1 MPTPE
6 ELARRNI
13 DIQLN
18 ACGWVVQDR
27 SGINLQANRGVAVRE
42 FPTNSGEADY
52 VIFVDKKAVGVIEAK
67 PEGTTLS
74 AVSEQ
79 AGRYSVGLLP
89 NIPHVTLPL
98 PFLYESTGV
107 ETYFCDQRDPTP
119 RSRHLFAFHR
129 PETLAEWLT
138 QPDTLRHR
146 LQGIPQDHPL
156 IGTHLWSAQV
166 EAINNL
172 EGSFA
177 TDRPRSLIQMATGS
191 GKTFTAVNF
200 AYRLIKHAKARR
212 VLFLVDRNNLG
223 RQTFKEFDQFVT
235 PDDGRKF
242 TELYNVQHLQSNV
255 LDDVS
260 KVHITTIQRLFSMLC
275 GEVEFDPSNEE
286 ASLWETGAALDG
298 QTPKDVRYNP
308 RIPVEY
314 YDFII
319 TDECHRSIYNLW
331 RQVLEYF
338 DAYLIG
344 LTATPGKQTFGF
356 FNQNLVMEYSRQ
368 RAVADGVNVDGEV
381 FRIRTRITEQGS
393 TIEKGWFVGKRDK
406 RTRRQRWEQL
416 EEDFSYDPE
425 QLDRSV
431 STPSQIRTILK
442 AYKDSLPELFP
453 ARKEVP
459 KTLVFAKDDNHAEE
473 IVRIA
478 REIFGKGDDFCQKIT
493 YRAMGQPEDL
503 ISAFRTAYNPRIAVT
518 VDMIATGTD
527 IKPLEVLLF
536 MRAVRSRVL
545 FEQMLG
551 RGTRVI
557 SETDFQSVTTTP
569 QAHKTRF
576 VIVDAVGV
584 TEQELIETGTVDRK
598 RSTPLKSL
606 LEAVALGAVD
616 DDLLGS
622 LARRLGM
629 LEKRITASQR
639 AEITKLL
646 DVPAAPERF
655 SDLRQLS
662 NAMLDAIDPDAIYK
676 SAQTAG
682 ADAILIGAD
691 AIGADAIGADAVII
705 RADAVIIRA
714 DAVRPYEPT
723 AEQIEAAREELVRRA
738 VMPLAASPEL
748 RSYLQEREILI
759 DETSID
765 TELSVGPDQDA
776 TLRSRQLIESFQQ
789 FIQAHKDEIT
799 ALQIIYNRPYAH
811 QQLDFPLVRQLAE
824 HLSQDMRMSEPILMT
839 QELWNAYM
847 KVEKDNVR
855 GAGEK
860 RVLADLVSL
869 VRHAAMSEDLVP
881 YPERVESRYQEWLR
895 RGDQAGRPPFTPQE
909 RLWLDEIARH
919 IGINVSISQEDL
931 NYYGFQ
937 ARGGQVAAMKLFGNK
952 LPVLL
957 EELNAKLSA

>member
-6 ELARRNI
+6 ELARQNI
-13 DIQLN
+13 DKQLL

-27 SGINLQANRGVAVRE
+27 LATNLFSNRGVAVRE
-42 FPTNSGEADY
+42 FPVETGEADY
-52 VIFVDKKAVGVIEAK
+52 LLFVDRRAAGVIEAK

-79 AGRYSVGLLP
+79 AGRYSVGLHP

-98 PFLYESTGV
+98 PFMYESTGV
-107 ETYFCDQRDPTP
+107 ETYFRDQRDPEP

-129 PETLAEWLT
+129 PETLAEWLE
-138 QPDTLRHR
+138 QPDTLRGR
-146 LQGIPQDHPL
+146 LQGIPQNHPL
-156 IGTHLWSAQV
+156 ITTHLWSAQV

-172 EGSFA
+172 EQSFA
-177 TDRPRSLIQMATGS
+177 ADRPRALIQMATGS

-200 AYRLIKHAKARR
+200 AYRLIKHARARR

-260 KVHITTIQRLFSMLC
+260 KVHITTIQRLYSMLS
-275 GEVEFDPSNEE
+275 GEAEFDPANEE
-286 ASLWETGAALDG
+286 ASLWETGGALDG
-298 QTPKDVRYNP
+298 QSPKDVRYNP
-308 RIPVEY
+308 RIPIEY

-344 LTATPGKQTFGF
+344 LTATPGQQTFGF
-356 FNQNLVMEYSRQ
+356 FKQNLVMEYSRQ

-381 FRIRTRITEQGS
+381 FRIRTRITDEGS

-416 EEDFSYDPE
+416 DEDFSYDSDE
-425 QLDRSV
+425 LDRRV
-431 STPSQIRTILK
+431 TTPSQIRTVLN
-442 AYKDSLPELFP
+442 AYQDSLPELFP
-453 ARKEVP
+453 ARNEVP
-459 KTLVFAKDDNHAEE
+459 KTLIFAKDDNHAEE

-478 REIFGKGDDFCQKIT
+478 REVFGKGDDFCQKIT
-493 YRAMGQPEDL
+493 YRAVGQPENL

-584 TEQELIETGTVDRK
+584 TEQELIDTGTVDRK
-598 RSTPLKSL
+598 HSVPLKSL

-629 LEKRITASQR
+629 LEKRMSTAQR
-639 AEITKLL
+639 GEIENLL
-646 DVPAAPERF
+646 DVPGAPERF
-655 SDLRQLS
+655 TNLRQLS
-662 NAMLDAIDPDAIYK
+662 NAMLDAIDPDAVRSK
-676 SAQTAG
+676 ALSDSVG
-682 ADAILIGAD
+682 AIAD
-691 AIGADAIGADAVII
+691 
-705 RADAVIIRA
+705 
-714 DAVRPYEPT
+714 RPSEPT
-723 AEQIEAAREELVRRA
+723 AEQLEAARQTLLNRA
-738 VMPLAASPEL
+738 IIPLAASPEL

-759 DETSID
+759 DETSLDELID
-765 TELSVGPDQDA
+765 ARPDQDA
-776 TLRSRQLIESFQQ
+776 TARSRQLVESFQQ
-789 FIQAHKDEIT
+789 FIQDHKDEIT
-799 ALQIIYNRPYAH
+799 ALQILFSRPYAR
-811 QQLDFPLVRQLAE
+811 QQLDFTLVRQLAE
-824 HLSQDMRMSEPILMT
+824 HLSQDMKSTDPLFMT
-839 QELWNAYM
+839 QELWQAYM
-847 KVEKDNVR
+847 QLEKDHVR
-855 GAGEK
+855 GVGEK

-869 VRHAAMSEDLVP
+869 VRHAAMAEELVP
-881 YPERVESRYQEWLR
+881 YPERVESRYREWLN
-895 RGDQAGRPPFTPQE
+895 GKDFAPQQKW
-909 RLWLDEIARH
+909 WLNEIARH
-919 IGINVSISQEDL
+919 IGINISICVEDL
-931 NYYGFQ
+931 NSYGFQ
-937 ARGGQVAAMKLFGNK
+937 NRGGQVAALRLFGTR

-957 EELNAKLSA
+957 EELNTALGT

>member
-6 ELARRNI
+6 GLARKNI
-13 DIQLN
+13 DTQLN

-27 SGINLQANRGVAVRE
+27 AATNLFVNRGVAVRE
-42 FPTNSGEADY
+42 FPTSSGEADY
-52 VIFVDKKAVGVIEAK
+52 VLFVDKKAVGVIEAK

-79 AGRYSVGLLP
+79 AGRYSVGLP
-89 NIPHVTLPL
+89 QTIPHVTLPL

-107 ETYFCDQRDPTP
+107 ETYFCDQRDPDP
-119 RSRHLFAFHR
+119 RSRRLFAFHR
-129 PETLAEWLT
+129 PETLSEWLS
-138 QPDTLRHR
+138 QPDTLRSR
-146 LQGIPQDHPL
+146 LQYIPALVGADGIRL
-156 IGTHLWSAQV
+156 ISTQLWSAQR
-166 EAINNL
+166 EAIENL
-172 EGSFA
+172 ERSFA
-177 TDRPRSLIQMATGS
+177 ADKPRALIQMATGS

-200 AYRLIKHAKARR
+200 VYRLIKHAKARR

-260 KVHITTIQRLFSMLC
+260 KVHITTIQRLYSMLC
-275 GEVEFDPSNEE
+275 GEADFDPANEE
-286 ASLWETGAALDG
+286 ASLWDTGAALDG
-298 QTPKDVRYNP
+298 QPPKEVRYNP
-308 RIPVEY
+308 RLPVEY

-431 STPSQIRTILK
+431 STPSQIRTVLK
-442 AYKDSLPELFP
+442 AYQDSLPELFP
-453 ARKEVP
+453 TRNEVP

-478 REIFGKGDDFCQKIT
+478 RELFGKGDDFCQKIT

-503 ISAFRTAYNPRIAVT
+503 ISAFRTAYNPRMAVT

-629 LEKRITASQR
+629 LEKRLTTSQR
-639 AEITKLL
+639 AEITRLL
-646 DVPAAPERF
+646 DVPSAPERF
-655 SDLRQLS
+655 IDLRQLS
-662 NAMLDAIDPDAIYK
+662 NAMLDVIDPDAIYRL
-676 SAQTAG
+676 ALVG
-682 ADAILIGAD
+682 ADGVRSDDNMRPDDSFLPIEPTSDQLDLARQSLLERAIL
-691 AIGADAIGADAVII
+691 
-705 RADAVIIRA
+705 
-714 DAVRPYEPT
+714 
-723 AEQIEAAREELVRRA
+723 
-738 VMPLAASPEL
+738 PLAANPDL
-748 RSYLQEREILI
+748 RSYLQEREIVI
-759 DETSID
+759 DETSMDSLIGK
-765 TELSVGPDQDA
+765 EFDQDA
-776 TLRSRQLIESFQQ
+776 TLRSRQLVDSFQQ
-789 FIQAHKDEIT
+789 FIETHKDEIT
-799 ALQIIYNRPYAH
+799 ALQIIYNRPYTH
-811 QQLDFPLVRQLAE
+811 QILDFPLLRQLAE
-824 HLSQDMRMSEPILMT
+824 HLSQDMRSSDPLFVT
-839 QELWNAYM
+839 QELWQAYM
-847 KVEKDNVR
+847 QLEKDHVR

-869 VRHAAMSEDLVP
+869 VRHAAMSEDLIP
-881 YPERVESRYQEWLR
+881 YPERVGNRYRQWLV
-895 RGDQAGRPPFTPQE
+895 GRDFNPQQHW
-909 RLWLDEIARH
+909 WLDEIARH
-919 IGINVSISQEDL
+919 IGINVSINQEDL

-937 ARGGQVAAMKLFGNK
+937 ARGGQVAAVKLFGAR
-952 LPVLL
+952 LPTLL
-957 EELNAKLSA
+957 EELNNQLGV

>member
-1 MPTPE
+1 MTTPE
-6 ELARRNI
+6 DLARQNI
-13 DIQLN
+13 DKQLS
-18 ACGWVVQDR
+18 ACGWEVQDR
-27 SGINLQANRGVAVRE
+27 HAINLFTSRGVAVRE
-42 FPTNSGEADY
+42 FPLDTGEADY
-52 VIFVDKKAVGVIEAK
+52 LLFVDRKAVGVIEAK
-67 PEGTTLS
+67 AEGTTLS
-74 AVSEQ
+74 AVKDQ
-79 AGRYSVGLLP
+79 AGKYSIGLP
-89 NIPHVTLPL
+89 SNIPHVTLPL

-107 ETYFCDQRDPTP
+107 ETYFSDQRDPEP
-119 RSRHLFAFHR
+119 RSRQVFVFHR
-129 PETLAEWLT
+129 PEALSEWLD
-138 QPDTLRHR
+138 QPDTLRAR
-146 LQGIPQDHPL
+146 LQRMPQGFPL
-156 IGTHLWSAQV
+156 ISSHLWSAQV
-166 EAINNL
+166 EAINHL
-172 EGSFA
+172 ERSFA
-177 TDRPRSLIQMATGS
+177 ADRSRALIQMATGS

-200 AYRLIKHAKARR
+200 VYRLIKHAKAKR

-235 PDDGRKF
+235 PDDGRKL

-275 GEVEFDPSNEE
+275 GEAEFDPANEE
-286 ASLWETGAALDG
+286 SSLWETGGALDG
-298 QTPKDVRYNP
+298 QPPKEVRYNP
-308 RIPVEY
+308 RIPIEY

-344 LTATPGKQTFGF
+344 LTATPSKQTFGF

-393 TIEKGWFVGKRDK
+393 TIEKGWYVGKRDK
-406 RTRRQRWEQL
+406 RTRKQRWEQL
-416 EEDFSYDPE
+416 DEDLSYDPE
-425 QLDRSV
+425 ELDRKV
-431 STPSQIRTILK
+431 TATSQIRTVLK
-442 AYKDSLPELFP
+442 VYQDSLPELFP
-453 ARKEVP
+453 GRNEVP

-478 REIFGKGDDFCQKIT
+478 REVFGKGDDFCQKIT
-493 YRAMGQPEDL
+493 YRTTGQPEDL

-584 TEQELIETGTVDRK
+584 TEQVLIETGTVDRK
-598 RSTPLKSL
+598 PFTPLKSL
-606 LEAVALGAVD
+606 LEAVAVGAID

-629 LEKRITASQR
+629 LEKRLSASQK
-639 AEITKLL
+639 AEFTRLL
-646 DVPAAPERF
+646 DIPTAPERF
-655 SDLRQLS
+655 SDLRALS
-662 NAMLDAIDPDAIYK
+662 NALLDATDPDAIY
-676 SAQTAG
+676 AAAFNQTVG
-682 ADAILIGAD
+682 AVGD
-691 AIGADAIGADAVII
+691 
-705 RADAVIIRA
+705 
-714 DAVRPYEPT
+714 RPSEPT
-723 AEQIEAAREELVRRA
+723 AEMIEAARQMLVTRA
-738 VMPLAASPEL
+738 ILPLAASPDL
-748 RSYLQEREILI
+748 RSFLQEREILI
-759 DETSID
+759 DETNVDEVVNI
-765 TELSVGPDQDA
+765 GFDQDA
-776 TLRSRQLIESFQQ
+776 TARARQLVESFQQ
-789 FIQAHKDEIT
+789 FIQTHKDEIT
-799 ALQIIYNRPYAH
+799 ALQILFSRPYAH
-811 QQLDFPLVRQLAE
+811 QQLDFSLLRQLAD
-824 HLSQDMRMSEPILMT
+824 HLSQDLKETDPLYMT
-839 QELWNAYM
+839 QELWQAYTQL
-847 KVEKDNVR
+847 EKDQVR

-860 RVLADLVSL
+860 RVLSDLVSL
-869 VRHAAMSEDLVP
+869 VRHAAMSEELVP
-881 YPERVESRYQEWLR
+881 YPEHVERRYCEWLV
-895 RGDQAGRPPFTPQE
+895 GKDFTSQQ
-909 RLWLDEIARH
+909 RWWLDEIARY

-937 ARGGQVAAMKLFGNK
+937 ARGGQVAAIRLFGAR

-957 EELNAKLSA
+957 ENLNAELSE